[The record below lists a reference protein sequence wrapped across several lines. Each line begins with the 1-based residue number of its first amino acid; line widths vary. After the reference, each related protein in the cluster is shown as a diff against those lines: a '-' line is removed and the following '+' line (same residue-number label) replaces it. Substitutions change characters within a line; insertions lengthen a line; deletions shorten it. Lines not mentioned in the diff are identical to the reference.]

1 MNHKKGFIEWFI
13 KTDKNKFKNIGNCW
27 LNEQVNN
34 IKIDENENKEKVL
47 ANEQVNN
54 VVINENEDSE

>member
-1 MNHKKGFIEWFI
+1 MNNQIQIFELTFW
-13 KTDKNKFKNIGNCW
+13 NK
-27 LNEQVNN
+27 VTN

>member
-1 MNHKKGFIEWFI
+1 MN
-13 KTDKNKFKNIGNCW
+13 NKIQIFELTFWNK
-27 LNEQVNN
+27 VTN